1 MLPIRRLDRHE
12 AGLSRKALLAA
23 IATTG
28 VMLALVA
35 VGTRAPFVDVW
46 AGNARALFQPAERL
60 VFASPVRSAQAP
72 SGGQGVGVRNPT
84 AVPPDVPPSEHS
96 PDTSSA
102 GSRPSAD
109 APAQMDPRLRPSA
122 LPEPSALIPSG
133 RSVTAAL
140 TREQRDSVLFE
151 LSKPSFHE
159 LVANLKPTQAQRDS
173 AGRETARRFAD
184 AKDQGR
190 PVAIPMVGGGISVG
204 IGRGPSRE
212 QRRRDSIIHDDYQ
225 RRLERLA
232 VRVRSKQDSMRRA
245 DSIAALRTQR
255 GDTTDE

>member
-1 MLPIRRLDRHE
+1 MRLPARRD
-12 AGLSRKALLAA
+12 AALSRNALFVA

-28 VMLALVA
+28 TLLAIVA
-35 VGTRAPFVDVW
+35 VGMRAPFTDFR
-46 AGNARALFQPAERL
+46 ARSARTLLLPGERL
-60 VFASPVRSAQAP
+60 VYASAQRTRHEATERGP
-72 SGGQGVGVRNPT
+72 GVV
-84 AVPPDVPPSEHS
+84 
-96 PDTSSA
+96 TSRQAESLPRIETPA
-102 GSRPSAD
+102 RSRDSSTPRRAERVK
-109 APAQMDPRLRPSA
+109 ALPRRDPRLRPTV
-122 LPEPSALIPSG
+122 LPAPSALLPSG

-151 LSKPSFHE
+151 LSRPSFHE
-159 LVANLKPTQAQRDS
+159 LVANLRPTQAQRDS

-184 AKDQGR
+184 ARDQGR
-190 PVAIPMVGGGISVG
+190 PVAVPLAGGGFPVG

-212 QRRRDSIIHDDYQ
+212 QRRRDSIVHDDYL

-255 GDTTDE
+255 GDTTDD